1 MDKLREICSKT
12 FTPEEM
18 QTLDRAIEFTKQ
30 VHAHQTRHSGE
41 PYYTHPEN
49 VAIMLA
55 NMGMDSHTILAGLM
69 HDVIE
74 DGKDITYEKLASMFG
89 QDIAGMVDG
98 VTKLTKTGKN
108 EMISREDIQAES
120 FRKMFLA
127 IANDIRVVIIKL
139 NDRLHNM
146 RTLQYCSEEKQI
158 RKARETLDIYAP
170 LAHRF
175 GMGAM
180 KCELEDL
187 CMKYLWPE
195 EYKKLEQAMIPY
207 QEERM
212 HTLNKAMEEIEKALK
227 EAGIEA
233 TLSGRPKHFYSIYK
247 KTVRQQKTIDEI
259 YDLIAIRVIVN
270 TVNDCYATLGIIHS
284 LWKPMPGRFKDYI
297 AMPKTNMYRSLHTTL
312 FSNDG
317 MGMPFEVQ
325 IRTPEMHKTADYGRA
340 AHWMYKEGRNSPDDL
355 DSKLA
360 WLREALSLEAD
371 SNTTREFIENIR
383 KDFFGDYVYVLTPQG
398 KIIDLV
404 TGSTPIDFA
413 YRIHSNVGNHVQHA
427 KVNGALVRLDYKLK
441 NNDVVE
447 IITSPNATPSYDWL
461 KIAKTQQAKAKIRTW
476 FKKANREENIQ
487 RGKDM
492 LSEALKRQGAQL
504 GDFTGK
510 KEYFEDILK
519 KFNMS
524 DLDDVYASIGYGG
537 ITTGQ
542 VTNKLLE
549 QAKKEAKA
557 AAAAERLERLEEE
570 QQSRPENRNNG
581 KGVIVEGD
589 TGMVV
594 RFARC
599 CTPLPGDDIIGYVTR
614 GRGVSIHRRDCPNI
628 EDLLMDP
635 ERVVKAEW
643 ANNAKSSYTA
653 TIQVVA
659 DERTGLLMDV
669 SQVLAGMNISITAM
683 TAKVDK
689 ANQNIIQIQLS
700 FDVSS
705 TEQLNNIIKSMRK
718 VRSVKEVYRVNQ

>member
-325 IRTPEMHKTADYGRA
+325 IRTPEMHKAAEYGIA

-447 IITSPNATPSYDWL
+447 IITSPNAAPSYDWL

-570 QQSRPENRNNG
+570 QQSRPGNRNNG

-614 GRGVSIHRRDCPNI
+614 GRGVSIHRRGCPNI